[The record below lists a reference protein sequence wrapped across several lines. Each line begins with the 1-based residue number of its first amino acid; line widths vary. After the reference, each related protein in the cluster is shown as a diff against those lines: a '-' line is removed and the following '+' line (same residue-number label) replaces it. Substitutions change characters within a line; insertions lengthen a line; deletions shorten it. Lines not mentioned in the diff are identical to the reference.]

1 MTPPEDTQVAAREDE
16 QLYCYGHP
24 NTPTRLRCSRCDR
37 PICGRCAIPAS
48 VGQHCPECV
57 AEARRSAPKVRTAL
71 QANAPA
77 VYAIIVVT
85 VVSFILQQVMGS
97 DYLEALWF
105 HPFLISVGEYWRLVT
120 PVLLHDGFI
129 HIFFN
134 MYILY
139 IYGQDVEQAFGTTR
153 FLIIYIGT
161 AITAS
166 ALSYA
171 IPPDNIA
178 VGASGAVFGV
188 AGALI
193 AYLYNRRTSTFAN
206 HHLRGMMMF
215 LGINAIIGFMPGLR
229 IDWVA
234 HLGGLLGGI
243 LLGLAFDEGGTQEAR
258 SNALRQVL
266 LVTATALIAVVLV
279 VSRG

>member
-1 MTPPEDTQVAAREDE
+1 MTPPEDTQVAAREEE
-16 QLYCYGHP
+16 QLFCYGHP
-24 NTPTRLRCSRCDR
+24 DTPTRLRCSRCDR

-57 AEARRSAPKVRTAL
+57 AEARRSAPKVRSAL

-77 VYAIIVVT
+77 VYIIIGAT
-85 VVSFILQQVMGS
+85 VISFILQQVIGFG
-97 DYLEALWF
+97 YLERLWF
-105 HPFLISVGEYWRLVT
+105 HPALIELGEYWRLVT
-120 PVLLHDGFI
+120 PVLLHDGFL

-139 IYGQDVEQAFGTTR
+139 LYGQDVEQIFGTVR
-153 FLIIYIGT
+153 FVIIYVAT
-161 AITAS
+161 AVTAS

-171 IPPDNIA
+171 IPPDNIS
-178 VGASGAVFGV
+178 VGASGAVFGI

-206 HHLRGMMMF
+206 HHLRGMMGF
-215 LGINAIIGFMPGLR
+215 LAINAIIGFLPGLR

-234 HLGGLLGGI
+234 HLGGLIGGV
-243 LLGLAFDEGGTQEAR
+243 LLGMAFDEGGGAEAR
-258 SNALRQVL
+258 SNPVRQ
-266 LVTATALIAVVLV
+266 TALILV
-279 VSRG
+279 VAIGSFLLIASR

>member
-1 MTPPEDTQVAAREDE
+1 MTPPEDTQVAAREEE

-24 NTPTRLRCSRCDR
+24 DTPTRLRCSRCDR

-57 AEARRSAPKVRTAL
+57 AEARRSAPKVRTTL

-77 VYAIIVVT
+77 TYAIIAIT
-85 VVSFILQQVMGS
+85 IVSFVLQQAVLGYS
-97 DYLEALWF
+97 ERLVF
-105 HPFLISVGEYWRLVT
+105 FPPFIADGEWWRLVT
-120 PVLLHDGFI
+120 PVLLHDGFL

-139 IYGQDVEQAFGTTR
+139 LYGQDVEQAFGTAR
-153 FLIIYIGT
+153 FVAIYIGT

-171 IPPDNIA
+171 IPPDTAA

-188 AGALI
+188 AGALV

-206 HHLRGMMMF
+206 HHLRGMMGF
-215 LGINAIIGFMPGLR
+215 LAINAVIGFLPGLR
-229 IDWVA
+229 IDWLA
-234 HLGGLLGGI
+234 HLGGLLGG
-243 LLGLAFDEGGTQEAR
+243 LMLGMAFDEGGGAHAR
-258 SNALRQVL
+258 ANAVRQIALVSATVVLTAVL
-266 LVTATALIAVVLV
+266 LGL
-279 VSRG
+279 R